1 MPCSGTKDFN
11 RPDRYQANFP
21 DAELELH
28 FTGQGSFKARLTQVE
43 LQHIRLLKAQENLP
57 RIAFLSLEPERIHV
71 AFSLNAIFHPVWT
84 GLALQSRD
92 IVFHSRG
99 GCTHDRTSTANCWG
113 YISITQH
120 RLMDLGRSVTGAEIV
135 VPQVGCVLRP
145 PSKAATRLRR
155 LHGTACRLAETR
167 PEMLAHEEVARS
179 LENELLHALVNCLD
193 VKRTRENIEARRR
206 RVEVMAKFERALAIT
221 ENLGVPELCEFI
233 GVPERTFRTY
243 CAEFIGMSPN
253 TYLQLRQPR
262 HRSREAANFL
272 PG

>member
-1 MPCSGTKDFN
+1 MSCSGTTNFV

-21 DAELELH
+21 DAELQLH
-28 FTGQGSFKARLTQVE
+28 FTGQGSFKARLTHVE
-43 LQHIRLLKAQENLP
+43 LPHIRLLKAEENLP
-57 RIAFLSLEPERIHV
+57 RIAYLSLEPERIHV

-84 GLALQSRD
+84 GLALQSGD

-113 YISITQH
+113 YISITQP
-120 RLMDLGRSVTGAEIV
+120 RLADLGRSVAGAEIV

-145 PSKAATRLRR
+145 PGKVATRLRR

-179 LENELLHALVNCLD
+179 LENELLHALVSCLD
-193 VKRTRENIEARRR
+193 VKRKRENIEARRR
-206 RVEVMAKFERALAIT
+206 RVEVMAKFERAIATT
-221 ENLGVPELCEFI
+221 ENRSMPELCEII

-253 TYLQLRQPR
+253 TYLQLRQQH
-262 HRSREAANFL
+262 HRSRRAADFL

>member
-1 MPCSGTKDFN
+1 MPVGGG
-11 RPDRYQANFP
+11 QP
-21 DAELELH
+21 DAMQWHKELQQARSLSGEFSRCGTELH
-28 FTGQGSFKARLTQVE
+28 FTGQGSFRARLTQVE

-120 RLMDLGRSVTGAEIV
+120 RLMDLGRSVTGGEIV
-135 VPQVGCVLRP
+135 VPQVGCALRP

-167 PEMLAHEEVARS
+167 PGCWLMKRWLDLSRTSSCTRS
-179 LENELLHALVNCLD
+179 
-193 VKRTRENIEARRR
+193 
-206 RVEVMAKFERALAIT
+206 
-221 ENLGVPELCEFI
+221 
-233 GVPERTFRTY
+233 
-243 CAEFIGMSPN
+243 
-253 TYLQLRQPR
+253 
-262 HRSREAANFL
+262 
-272 PG
+272 